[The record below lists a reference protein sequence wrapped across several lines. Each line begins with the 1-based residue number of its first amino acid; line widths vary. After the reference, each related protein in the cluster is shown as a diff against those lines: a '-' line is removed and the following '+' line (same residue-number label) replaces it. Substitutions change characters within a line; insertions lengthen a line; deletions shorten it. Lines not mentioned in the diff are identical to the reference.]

1 MDLRELCADLVAEEG
16 RGHTPFGLYLINGS
30 DDRAEIGRAVE
41 REVFYDYFGNSPT
54 LLAEEYDRYD
64 RSSLFICMIDHT
76 RNLPAGVFRLILPS
90 ERGFKSFHD
99 LEKDWGV
106 TGEQIL
112 RRADIDPESSLIW
125 DLATLA
131 ISRDYRGQSASG
143 LVHLGMLQGLSML
156 GTRCGISHLVA
167 IIDLVVADL
176 FQATFHRPLVA
187 FPQVAPKHY
196 LGSGSSL
203 PMYLDAEEYRS
214 RLALIDADSYELL
227 FMGAGLE
234 PMVSSPMPHPD
245 SEVQEH
251 WFRTA

>member
-1 MDLRELCADLVAEEG
+1 MDLRELCADLIAEEG

-30 DDRAEIGRAVE
+30 DERAEIGRAVE
-41 REVFYDYFGNSPT
+41 REVFYDYFGNSPA

-64 RSSLFICMIDHT
+64 PASLFICMVDHG
-76 RNLPAGVFRLILPS
+76 RRLPAGVFRLILPS
-90 ERGFKSFHD
+90 ERGLKSFHD
-99 LEKDWGV
+99 LKKDWGV
-106 TGEQIL
+106 TGDQIL
-112 RRADIDPESSLIW
+112 ERAGIEPDNSLIW

-131 ISRDYRGQSASG
+131 ISNDYRGHSASG
-143 LVHLGMLQGLSML
+143 LVHIGMLQCLSML
-156 GTRCGISHLVA
+156 GTLCKISHLVA

-187 FPQVAPKHY
+187 FPQVEPKHY

-214 RLALIDADSYELL
+214 RLALIDADTYEML
-227 FMGAGLE
+227 FMGTGLE
-234 PMVSSPMPHPD
+234 PMVSSPIPHP
-245 SEVQEH
+245 EALIQEH